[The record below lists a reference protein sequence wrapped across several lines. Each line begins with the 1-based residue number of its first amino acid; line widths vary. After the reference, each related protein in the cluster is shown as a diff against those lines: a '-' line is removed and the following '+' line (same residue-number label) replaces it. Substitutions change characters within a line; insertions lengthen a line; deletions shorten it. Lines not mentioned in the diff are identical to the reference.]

1 MPTTGPFTWALTFLP
16 SNSRV
21 RHLPNENIKTPF
33 KRPQTNTIRP
43 AIVVNSNLKG
53 VAEAKVDFDQDFGP
67 KYGIH
72 KGVHVREQ
80 TGEVFAPVAL
90 WLESLDLVLERLS
103 KAMPVPMS
111 RIKGISGSGQQ
122 HGSVFWSASAE
133 ELLSGLDASKSL
145 VEQLDKALAHEF
157 APNWQDHST
166 QDELVA
172 FDAELGNR
180 ETLAEVTGS
189 GAHHVSCVMFSLP
202 LLSVGR
208 HVRLIV
214 NRDSPGSKS

>member
-1 MPTTGPFTWALTFLP
+1 LTFPP

-21 RHLPNENIKTPF
+21 RPLSNEEKHRS
-33 KRPQTNTIRP
+33 KGAQTNTKTTHP
-43 AIVVNSNLKG
+43 SAIVVNSNLKG
-53 VAEAKVDFDQDFGP
+53 VAEAKVDFDQDFGA

-133 ELLSGLDASKSL
+133 ELLGGLDAKKPL

-189 GAHHVSCVMFSLP
+189 GAHHVSCVMSSLP
-202 LLSVGR
+202 PSLSLNV
-208 HVRLIV
+208 L
-214 NRDSPGSKS
+214 